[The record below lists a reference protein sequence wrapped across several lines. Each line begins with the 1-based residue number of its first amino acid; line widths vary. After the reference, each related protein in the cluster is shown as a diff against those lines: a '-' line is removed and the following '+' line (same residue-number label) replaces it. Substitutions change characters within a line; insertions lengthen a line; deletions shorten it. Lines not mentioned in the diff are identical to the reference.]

1 MSKRKIKYSL
11 KKIQPV
17 KGYLFPIEVVDENSE
32 LCERP
37 RAVWIEESSDKFKI
51 RYAWEGKAD
60 WLDTKIRQYVTD
72 QLKTDGF
79 DIIEYSL
86 EIQKINKDKN
96 DDKSPTT
103 IETN

>member
-1 MSKRKIKYSL
+1 MTKRKIENSMKR
-11 KKIQPV
+11 IQPV

-37 RAVWIEESSDKFKI
+37 RAVWIEELSDKFKI

-60 WLDTKIRQYVTD
+60 WLDTKNRQYVIK
-72 QLKTDGF
+72 QLTRDGF
-79 DIIEYSL
+79 AVIEYSL
-86 EIQKINKDKN
+86 EIQKTNKDKN
-96 DDKSPTT
+96 DDKSPAT